1 MSPILFIIFVHFGCI
16 QTDSIE
22 TGLELSPEPSDPL
35 EGSAE
40 TLDRIIAKTEKM
52 NADLEIIIKN
62 EEAIFKAVTNCSSDE
77 TCETLKNEM
86 NGLSTGS
93 KAP

>member
-1 MSPILFIIFVHFGCI
+1 
-16 QTDSIE
+16 
-22 TGLELSPEPSDPL
+22 
-35 EGSAE
+35 
-40 TLDRIIAKTEKM
+40 M

-77 TCETLKNEM
+77 TCETLKSEM
-86 NGLSTGS
+86 NELSTGS